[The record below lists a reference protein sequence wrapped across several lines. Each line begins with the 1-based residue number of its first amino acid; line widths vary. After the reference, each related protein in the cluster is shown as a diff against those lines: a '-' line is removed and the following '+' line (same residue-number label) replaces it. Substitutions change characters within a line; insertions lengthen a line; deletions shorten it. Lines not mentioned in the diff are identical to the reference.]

1 MCGITKVVTF
11 HVARHTFATM
21 LLNRGVD
28 INVVRELLGQKDI
41 ASTLIYAKI
50 TRPTKLNAINAL
62 KVVFD

>member
-1 MCGITKVVTF
+1 MWYQKVVTF

-41 ASTLIYAKI
+41 SSTLIYAKI
-50 TRPTKLNAINAL
+50 TRPTKLNAINTL
-62 KVVFD
+62 KGVFN